1 MKKADALYSKIGLL
15 HMIRLVIV
23 DDHTLFREGLASI
36 IRLEPDIEVSGLAG
50 SVQEAVD
57 IVRTLKPDIVLMD
70 FTLPD
75 GTGADATRMVLKED
89 PDCKI
94 IFLTMSEEDENLFAA
109 IRSGAKGYLLKNM
122 SPSKLVATIRS
133 VQQGESALSRTMTLR
148 LMEELSRTKE
158 SENLGDAT
166 LAKLTRREMDVLRE
180 IAKGSTNQE
189 IAKQLYLS
197 ENTVKYHVH
206 SILQKL
212 GLPSRRAAA
221 SFAKEHGI
229 KA

>member
-1 MKKADALYSKIGLL
+1 
-15 HMIRLVIV
+15 MIRLVIV
-23 DDHTLFREGLASI
+23 DDHALFREGLASI
-36 IRLEPDIEVSGLAG
+36 IRLELDIEVSGLAG
-50 SVQEAVD
+50 TVQEAVEV
-57 IVRTLKPDIVLMD
+57 VRTLKPDIVLMD

-94 IFLTMSEEDENLFAA
+94 IFLTMSEDDENLFAA

-133 VQQGESALSRTMTLR
+133 VQKGESALSRTMTLR

-158 SENLGDAT
+158 PEHLEDST

-221 SFAKEHGI
+221 IFAKEHGI